1 MALGRGWVVA
11 LLFGISL
18 FTYIDRWSAA
28 AILNDLQAPP
38 DPPDFR
44 AKGGSGGGS
53 GGGFG
58 LTDTD
63 GGLVTSVFVIAYML
77 LSPVFGYLGDRMP
90 RIPLLFM
97 GILVWSVSTFLSSF
111 SYRFWQFLFFR
122 SLVGVGE
129 ASYAVLAPTLI
140 ADLYPAGPERT
151 RVLGYYCTSIPL
163 GSALGYV
170 YAGEVARLL
179 SWRYAFRFS
188 PVISFLLSAV
198 LLLCVSEP
206 DRGSVDIPVGLASAA
221 AYPVPG
227 TSAGLQAGVD
237 DSPPIGAKSV
247 LTATSGGDRVAGLC
261 GASVA
266 CPAPA
271 ANGRGAGLT
280 RATAD
285 EQVAAI
291 AGISPSP
298 LGTLS
303 AGPPTASPTVITAAA
318 INGNPSRGIAS
329 FANDVASVLRTRSF
343 FFCNLGAIGM
353 TFTAGALAQW
363 APSYLQRVNCTP
375 TDAACEARIT
385 RTFGIVTI
393 ITGTLGTLSGAG
405 LSRWYAKRSQS
416 ADAIV
421 CGMGLLLA
429 TPSVF
434 ISIYLAPTMYMAT
447 WAAIFAGEWL
457 VSLVWAPYTAILLSV
472 VPPNQRGT
480 ANSLSLLTMH
490 LFGDS
495 MSPILVG
502 VAADALHSG
511 GNGVSRAVALQHAL
525 YLSVVSTVIGSLFF
539 LYGGRFL
546 PADRAAA
553 MTSSGYRP
561 VSPADPGIELQNL
574 PRRHTSSQASAE
586 LGAFVIEDDSD
597 GEVIHTKILASVKT
611 GSGLSSMAS
620 R

>member
-1 MALGRGWVVA
+1 MVLGRGWVVA

-38 DPPDFR
+38 DPPGFS
-44 AKGGSGGGS
+44 AKGGGGS

-90 RIPLLFM
+90 RIPLLFL

-206 DRGSVDIPVGLASAA
+206 NRGSVDVPVGVAPAA
-221 AYPVPG
+221 AYPMPG
-227 TSAGLQAGVD
+227 TSAGLQAGAPDDPPRVD
-237 DSPPIGAKSV
+237 VKSV
-247 LTATSGGDRVAGLC
+247 LGATSGGDRVSGIH
-261 GASVA
+261 GTSVA
-266 CPAPA
+266 CPLAT
-271 ANGRGAGLT
+271 NGGSAGLA

-291 AGISPSP
+291 AGIPPKPLGAPSP
-298 LGTLS
+298 
-303 AGPPTASPTVITAAA
+303 GPPASPAALTATAS
-318 INGNPSRGIAS
+318 NGNPSRGIAS
-329 FANDVASVLRTRSF
+329 FAKDVVSVLRTRSF

-363 APSYLQRVNCTP
+363 APSYLQRVNCVP
-375 TDAACEARIT
+375 TDAVCESRIT

-405 LSRWYAKRSQS
+405 LSRWYSKRSQS

-447 WAAIFAGEWL
+447 WAAIFTGEWL

-511 GNGVSRAVALQHAL
+511 GDGVSRAVALQHAL
-525 YLSVVSTVIGSLFF
+525 YLSVVSTVIGSFFF
-539 LYGGRFL
+539 LYGGIFL

-561 VSPADPGIELQNL
+561 VSPADHGIELQSM
-574 PRRHTSSQASAE
+574 PRRHTSRQASAE

-597 GEVIHTKILASVKT
+597 GEVIHTKILTSVKT
-611 GSGLSSMAS
+611 GSGVSSMMI